1 MLTICVSSRLG
12 PLVCLICSLYHH
24 HQNSYFRGFYYQRKG
39 DISLLEED
47 DKSYLLSHLFFL
59 GSAAIVPFFH
69 YGTTE
74 FLWERPSSARW
85 RDTRPESG
93 LDYTTCMWWLI
104 QGKVYDTDSPA
115 SQGEESMSLLNLY
128 KRNFSLP
135 QKLLV
140 NKSDLGLLVSILPL
154 L

>member
-59 GSAAIVPFFH
+59 GSAIVPFFR

-74 FLWERPSSARW
+74 FLWEWPSSARW

-115 SQGEESMSLLNLY
+115 SQGEESMSPLNLY
-128 KRNFSLP
+128 KRNVSLP